1 MRRQKYRTSP
11 GHVIG
16 LVILLVLAVLAY
28 IYFNPDYK
36 QQLTDL
42 PAEMGFSKK
51 TVHIYKWQ
59 NEKGEWQLTDKL
71 PPPGIEYEKREY
83 REDVNVLPLPP
94 QLGGE

>member
-1 MRRQKYRTSP
+1 MRVQKHETSP
-11 GHVIG
+11 GHVIS
-16 LVILLVLAVLAY
+16 LVILLVLAVFAY
-28 IYFNPDYK
+28 MYFNPDYK
-36 QQLTDL
+36 QQLADL
-42 PAEMGFSKK
+42 SSDIGVSKK
-51 TVHIYKWQ
+51 TVHVYKWQ